1 MEYKMKRQILL
12 IIMTV
17 LVSMTLISCKKKQ
30 DDAKSMEQL
39 QSELGLPVRTEQIT
53 ATTFEQILRYN
64 ATLTGIE
71 ESTPQAMVSDII
83 TKITA
88 KVGDR
93 VNKGD
98 IIVSFP
104 ANTPAAQ
111 YEQARTAFSSI
122 SAIHDRM
129 QRLYEQGAIS
139 LQDYENVQTQYKVS
153 KANLEASEQMIHI
166 RAPLSGVITAIMV
179 NPSER
184 VFPGKDLFTVA
195 STDGYKASIMVPES
209 EIAKVKKG
217 AKVTA
222 KWDSHEITGRVSMIS
237 MAMDMNAK
245 AFRIE
250 AVFPGYRKDISYGVT
265 ADIGIEVLRKPNVI
279 VVQRHHIVSENGN
292 YYVWKAVNGTAQRVQ
307 ITTGLDNQ
315 MEYEVVSGLA
325 EGDEI
330 ITHGIKSLVEGTKI
344 RLIQEN

>member
-1 MEYKMKRQILL
+1 MIITIAL
-12 IIMTV
+12 I
-17 LVSMTLISCKKKQ
+17 TLTISSCERKQ
-30 DDAKSMEQL
+30 DDSKSMEQL
-39 QSELGLPVRTEQIT
+39 QLELGLPVRTEKVST
-53 ATTFEQILRYN
+53 TTFEQILRYN
-64 ATLTGIE
+64 ATLAGIE
-71 ESTPQAMVSDII
+71 ESTSQAMVSDII
-83 TKITA
+83 TKINA

-104 ANTPAAQ
+104 TNTPAAQ

-129 QRLYEQGAIS
+129 LRLYEQGAIS
-139 LQDYENVQTQYKVS
+139 LQDYENVQTQYQVS
-153 KANLEASEQMIHI
+153 KANLEASEQLIHI
-166 RAPLSGVITAIMV
+166 RAPISGVITAIMV

-184 VFPGKDLFTVA
+184 VFPGKELFTVA

-222 KWDSHEITGRVSMIS
+222 KWGSHEITGRVSMIP
-237 MAMDMNAK
+237 MAMDMNSK

-250 AVFPGYRKDISYGVT
+250 AVFPGFRKDISYGVT

-279 VVQRHHIVSENGN
+279 VVQRHYIVPENGN
-292 YYVWKAVNGTAQRVQ
+292 LFVWKAVDGKAQRVQ

-330 ITHGIKSLVEGTKI
+330 ITHGIKSLVENAKI
-344 RLIQEN
+344 RLIQES